1 MFTVCRYLYRIFYM
15 VFIRKKFR
23 ILTAGFALIF
33 AVIFFAACS
42 ESNWNDGVH
51 YIWLTG
57 SNSGYKISDYDYN
70 AKEYFTKGYI
80 YNKGLFGIE
89 IAADNENEDAA
100 AEFKIVAS
108 SLRIEIYEGQTLP
121 SGYYIYVYYGEEKEI
136 PELIGK
142 IQIIKI
148 DGKPKFIYEEYDT
161 YWW

>member
-1 MFTVCRYLYRIFYM
+1 M

-57 SNSGYKISDYDYN
+57 SNSGYRISDYKNTDKYYR
-70 AKEYFTKGYI
+70 EGYI
-80 YNKGLFGIE
+80 YNKGFFGIE
-89 IAADNENEDAA
+89 ITSKNDKGNAA
-100 AEFKIVAS
+100 AEFKIIGS

-121 SGYYIYVYYGEEKEI
+121 GGNYIYVYSDMGGGEELVGRIRITKT
-136 PELIGK
+136 
-142 IQIIKI
+142 
-148 DGKPKFIYEEYDT
+148 DGKPEFTYTSYYDD
-161 YWW
+161 